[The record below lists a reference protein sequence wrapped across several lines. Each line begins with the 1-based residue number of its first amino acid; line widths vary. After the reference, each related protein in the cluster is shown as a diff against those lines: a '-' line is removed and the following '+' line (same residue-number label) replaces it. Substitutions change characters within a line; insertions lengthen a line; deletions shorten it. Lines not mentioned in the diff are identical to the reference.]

1 MTDYKP
7 IFNHAAIQAAKAQA
21 KKDKTITALLAIGTT
36 ALFIA
41 RPFILNLV

>member
-1 MTDYKP
+1 MTYRP
-7 IFNHAAIQAAKAQA
+7 IYNHAAVKAQKEQA
-21 KKDKTITALLAIGTT
+21 KKEKTITALLAIGTT